1 MPAKVNKTF
10 KVKLKQLIDPALA
23 RSLAHPIRGHILVR
37 LGELG
42 SLSASQVARE
52 LGVKAS
58 DLSYHFR
65 SLRAKGLIDQV
76 HLVQRRGFTERVYKL
91 ADPVMH
97 FDDREWGRIPQRVR
111 KRLGVELLK
120 SIFEEAVQALNAG
133 TVSAERSHMSRV
145 WVVADER
152 GQDELI
158 DFERRILKERM
169 ALKRKIE
176 RRTENASAEVLPMTL
191 VSMCFQ
197 RPPEGTVPE
206 SSPGA

>member
-1 MPAKVNKTF
+1 MPTKVNKTF

-37 LGELG
+37 LGEVG

-65 SLRAKGLIDQV
+65 SLRGKGLIDQS

-91 ADPVMH
+91 ADPAFF
-97 FDDREWGRIPQRVR
+97 FDEHEWARIPEKVR
-111 KRLGVELLK
+111 KRFRVELLRAV
-120 SIFEEAVQALNAG
+120 FEEAVQALNAG
-133 TVSAERSHMSRV
+133 TLSTESSHVSRV

-152 GQDELI
+152 GRDELI
-158 DFERRILKERM
+158 DFEKRMLKERL

-176 RRTENASAEVLPMTL
+176 RRTETVSRDPIPMAL

-197 RPPEGTVPE
+197 RPSV
-206 SSPGA
+206 